1 MNDIMSNLYGPT
13 ATQMLGG
20 AAAKKTS
27 SSSSSVENVAYPEY
41 VKNAGWNT
49 FMK

>member
-20 AAAKKTS
+20 AAAK
-27 SSSSSVENVAYPEY
+27 NGRPEPDRLH
-41 VKNAGWNT
+41 ASREPGQELRRQPD
-49 FMK
+49 